1 MHPKLSIFCAFLLL
15 VSVADVNAKET
26 SNPKK
31 IVSEFFDMAFV
42 QKHPIAAA
50 KKYISATQYIQHNP
64 EAPNGRDAFIKG
76 FAAYVESTD
85 YRCEIK
91 RVLADANIVAVH
103 SHCKESA
110 NDIGSA
116 VVDIFRVENKLIVE
130 HWDVLQVVPSKSA
143 NRNTMF

>member
-1 MHPKLSIFCAFLLL
+1 MCKNTQLPQRKNIYLQRSIF
-15 VSVADVNAKET
+15 ST
-26 SNPKK
+26 
-31 IVSEFFDMAFV
+31 
-42 QKHPIAAA
+42 
-50 KKYISATQYIQHNP
+50 TQNSD
-64 EAPNGRDAFIKG
+64 GRDAFIKG

-91 RVLADANIVAVH
+91 RVIADADIVAVH

-130 HWDVLQVVPSKSA
+130 HWDVLQALPSKSA
-143 NRNTMF
+143 NHNTMF